1 MADAGVMAHY
11 VADQVEEAVVN
22 RSCLRRLAQSVVDF
36 GSTARSVGYGRDTAA
51 QRHSGSGPEVDPMP
65 LWKCQ
70 PSGPLPTLVFV
81 RPAHGDVMC
90 AVHRPA

>member
-1 MADAGVMAHY
+1 MTNIDT
-11 VADQVEEAVVN
+11 VAIG
-22 RSCLRRLAQSVVDF
+22 QS
-36 GSTARSVGYGRDTAA
+36 ARSVTLWGASGEWLLFRGHCNGLLRGVELSVPCDTAA
-51 QRHSGSGPEVDPMP
+51 QRQSGSGPQVDLIS

-90 AVHRPA
+90 AVHRRA